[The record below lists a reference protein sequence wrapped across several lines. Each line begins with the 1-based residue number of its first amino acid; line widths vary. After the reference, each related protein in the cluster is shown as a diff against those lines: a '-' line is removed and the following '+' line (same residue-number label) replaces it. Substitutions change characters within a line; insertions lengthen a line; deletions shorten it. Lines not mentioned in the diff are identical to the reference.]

1 MPKIVDHDQRRA
13 ELARAAWRVII
24 AKGLDGTTTRE
35 IARESGYSAGV
46 LSHYF
51 PSKDDLLLEA
61 LRRSHEVI
69 LRRLG
74 DLAERHAGLEALRMF
89 CYDSIPLHDEQA
101 RETYL
106 EMSFWSRALVNEELC
121 AVQRSEA
128 GHWRG
133 MLRCLVV
140 GAQESGELRPAEPD
154 LVVDMLASLIDG
166 ISVHALLY
174 PERITKSRLVE
185 MMDHQLAL
193 WSVSR
198 HLP

>member
-13 ELARAAWRVII
+13 ELAHAAWRVII
-24 AKGLDGTTTRE
+24 ANGLDGTTTRE

-51 PSKDDLLLEA
+51 QSKDDLLLEA
-61 LRRSHEVI
+61 LRRSHAVI

-74 DLAERHAGLEALRMF
+74 ELAERHTGLTALRMF
-89 CYDSIPLHDEQA
+89 CYDSIPLHDEQV

-106 EMSFWSRALVNEELC
+106 EMSFWSRALVNAELRE
-121 AVQRSEA
+121 VQRSEA

-133 MLRCLVV
+133 VLRRLVV
-140 GAQESGELRPAEPD
+140 GAQESGELRREDPD
-154 LVVDMLASLIDG
+154 LVMDMLASLIDG

-198 HLP
+198 DLP

>member
-13 ELARAAWRVII
+13 ELANAAWRVII
-24 AKGLDGTTTRE
+24 ANGLDGTTTRE

-51 PSKDDLLLEA
+51 QSKDDLLLEA
-61 LRRSHEVI
+61 LRRSHAVI

-74 DLAERHAGLEALRMF
+74 ELAERHVGLEALRMF
-89 CYDSIPLHDEQA
+89 CYDSIPLHDEQV

-106 EMSFWSRALVNEELC
+106 EMSFWSRALVNAELRE
-121 AVQRSEA
+121 VQRSES

-133 MLRCLVV
+133 MLRRLVA
-140 GAQESGELRPAEPD
+140 GAQESGELSPEDPD
-154 LVVDMLASLIDG
+154 LVVDILASLIDG

-185 MMDHQLAL
+185 MMDRQLAL

-198 HLP
+198 DLP